1 MKRLHDEKEIKKAI
15 NKTEALI
22 YASLIKTINE
32 QVKDP
37 ALAGLLFSAIDP
49 VLKSYRSSLES
60 MLDL

>member
-1 MKRLHDEKEIKKAI
+1 MKRLHDEDQIKKAL
-15 NKTEALI
+15 NKTEVLI
-22 YASLIKTINE
+22 YASLTKTINE

-60 MLDL
+60 ILDL